1 MDIWVF
7 LICIAACAAAG
18 TTGAAFPPGKWYL
31 TLNRPSWTPPNWVFP
46 VAWTSLYLAMSA
58 AAAIVAPIEG
68 SGLGMALWGL
78 QIALNTLWSPIFFG
92 LRRFGAAII
101 VVVVLWL
108 AVGATMLAF
117 FQLSALA
124 GLLFVPYLLWCTIAA
139 ALNIAMWRMNP
150 GLVPINA
157 NQA

>member
-7 LICIAACAAAG
+7 LICFAACGAAG
-18 TTGAAFPPGKWYL
+18 STGAAFPPGPWYL

-46 VAWTSLYLAMSA
+46 VAWTTLYLAMSA

-68 SGLGMALWGL
+68 SGVGLALWGL
-78 QIALNTLWSPIFFG
+78 QIALNTVWSPVFFG

-101 VVVVLWL
+101 VVGALWL

-117 FQLSALA
+117 FQLSTIA
-124 GLLFVPYLLWCTIAA
+124 GLLFVPYLIWCTIAT
-139 ALNIAMWRMNP
+139 ALNVAMWRMNP
-150 GLVPINA
+150 DVEPVIMGK
-157 NQA
+157 

>member
-1 MDIWVF
+1 MP
-7 LICIAACAAAG
+7 LREPLALHSRRARG
-18 TTGAAFPPGKWYL
+18 TL
-31 TLNRPSWTPPNWVFP
+31 SLNRPSWTPPNWVFP

-58 AAAIVAPIEG
+58 AAAIVAPMEG

-117 FQLSALA
+117 FQLNTLA

-139 ALNIAMWRMNP
+139 ALNVAMWRMNP
-150 GLVPINA
+150 DLVPINA